1 MFNVGGGELLVI
13 SLLALIVLGPNRLPT
28 AARQV
33 GKVIGDLR
41 RLSTGFQD
49 EVRTAFDLA
58 DQERTVAPRRDVLAA
73 SAVDEAPSSTAAA
86 VASVSDLP
94 VAAAAATEHDGDDGE
109 DELAARRSGT

>member
-13 SLLALIVLGPNRLPT
+13 SVLALIVLGPNRLPT

-33 GKVIGDLR
+33 GKIIGDLR

-73 SAVDEAPSSTAAA
+73 DSVDDAPSSTSAA

-94 VAAAAATEHDGDDGE
+94 VAPVAATADDGDEGE
-109 DELAARRSGT
+109 DGLDVRRSGS